1 MLKAFSALQR
11 TMTLICFLVIFSVFD
26 NMMSFPMRNEAGE
39 MPINDLMRM
48 LQVQPRPA
56 DKDSEHQMPIG
67 VNGNNKDMNKVRF
80 TLY

>member
-1 MLKAFSALQR
+1 
-11 TMTLICFLVIFSVFD
+11 
-26 NMMSFPMRNEAGE
+26 MMSFPMRNEAGE